1 MHLIV
6 VPFMCLSITSTCVL
20 HSISIIFHAKRYC
33 NCITR
38 PRNRHASEMRLPIAI
53 IHASGLISMAFNS
66 CSPKK
71 TCSLS
76 KWSQKLEWSQ
86 KLVESYINLFMWLL
100 TFPYLICT
108 YSEHRTT
115 SNWCW
120 DMYWIRTYVVSGVS
134 VSLSTLSSLNW
145 PSCDFFF
152 YAAKS
157 RHISNHALHRCRAF
171 FIYEC
176 INVKWKWKPF

>member
-6 VPFMCLSITSTCVL
+6 VPFTCLSISSIYNGSSIL
-20 HSISIIFHAKRYC
+20 HSISIILYATRYC

-53 IHASGLISMAFNS
+53 IHTSGLIPMAFNS
-66 CSPKK
+66 RSPKK

-76 KWSQKLEWSQ
+76 KWSQQ
-86 KLVESYINLFMWLL
+86 LVDSYINLYMWLL

-157 RHISNHALHRCRAF
+157 QHISNHALNRCRAF
-171 FIYEC
+171 LYEC